1 MGIGRSLGLKL
12 VAEGVETGAQHRELC
27 TYGCDLIQGY
37 YFHRPLEEQ
46 LFCETFERERGEQ
59 AGESRAPLYFLIYV
73 SRCNRQLKQD
83 ELIEMLNTIRQHNRL
98 NGISGCLIHQ
108 DGEFMQLLEGKQQV
122 VHALRD
128 RIRADQRH
136 EDFRVIAEGPLQ
148 QRVFNDW
155 GMVLRHVGDSE
166 GSKQPDFSAWQKRK
180 IPFAELAD
188 DPRLCYAYITAHAV
202 QG

>member
-1 MGIGRSLGLKL
+1 MKTDI
-12 VAEGVETGAQHRELC
+12 
-27 TYGCDLIQGY
+27 
-37 YFHRPLEEQ
+37 
-46 LFCETFERERGEQ
+46 
-59 AGESRAPLYFLIYV
+59 

-83 ELIEMLNTIRQHNRL
+83 KLIEMLNTIRQHNRL

-166 GSKQPDFSAWQKRK
+166 GSKQPDFAAWQKRK
-180 IPFAELAD
+180 IRFAELAEA
-188 DPRLCYAYITAHAV
+188 PRLCYAYITAHAV

>member
-1 MGIGRSLGLKL
+1 M
-12 VAEGVETGAQHRELC
+12 
-27 TYGCDLIQGY
+27 
-37 YFHRPLEEQ
+37 
-46 LFCETFERERGEQ
+46 
-59 AGESRAPLYFLIYV
+59 
-73 SRCNRQLKQD
+73 
-83 ELIEMLNTIRQHNRL
+83 MNTIRQHNRL

-122 VHALRD
+122 LHALRD

>member
-1 MGIGRSLGLKL
+1 M
-12 VAEGVETGAQHRELC
+12 
-27 TYGCDLIQGY
+27 
-37 YFHRPLEEQ
+37 
-46 LFCETFERERGEQ
+46 
-59 AGESRAPLYFLIYV
+59 
-73 SRCNRQLKQD
+73 
-83 ELIEMLNTIRQHNRL
+83 IEMLNTIRQHNRL

-148 QRVFNDW
+148 QRVFNDC